1 MAKYFVTLEKLQ
13 LFKEK
18 MVALIPTKLS
28 QLNNDGNFVQDA
40 AYVHTDANFTAAEKT
55 KLGGIEEGANKT
67 VIYNGLDSTSAEQA
81 LSAAQGK
88 ALDDKIKSINT
99 EIEVLGVGDMLKSV
113 YDADDDGKVDVAAN
127 AEKLGGNVPSYYAP
141 ATAIPTNV
149 SQLNNDAGYLTE
161 HQDISGKLDKTGDA
175 SETTAKFTAAGERAN
190 IVTGEKLSVIFGKI
204 AKFFADLKTV
214 AFTGSYNDLTD
225 KPFIPTDNASLAN
238 GAGYQTAAQVEAT
251 VTSKG
256 YQTSEQV
263 EDAIAAKGYQTSA
276 QVESAITAKG
286 YQTEAQV
293 DTKINAKIASVYK
306 PGGTVAFANLPAAS
320 VDNLGMVYNVSDAFT
335 TDARFVEGTG
345 YNYVAGTNV
354 VIVENG
360 GSYKYDVLAGFVDL
374 TNYWSEDELVE
385 VTEDQ
390 INAMF
395 A

>member
-13 LFKEK
+13 LFKDK
-18 MVALIPTKLS
+18 IVALIPTKLS

-40 AYVHTDANFTAAEKT
+40 SYVHTDANFTTAEKT
-55 KLGGIEEGANKT
+55 KLGNIEAGANKT
-67 VIYNGLDSTSAEQA
+67 VIYDGLDSTNAEQA

-88 ALDDKIKSINT
+88 ALNDKIDGINT
-99 EIEVLGVGDMLKSV
+99 EIENLGVGDMLKSV

-149 SQLNNDAGYLTE
+149 SQLNNDAGYLTT

-175 SETTAKFTAAGERAN
+175 SDTTAKFTAAAERAN
-190 IVTGEKLSVIFGKI
+190 IVTGEKVSVIFGKI

-225 KPFIPTDNASLAN
+225 KPTIPTDNASLAN

-263 EDAIAAKGYQTSA
+263 EDAITAKGYQTSA

-306 PGGTVAFANLPAAS
+306 PGGTVAFASLPAAS
-320 VDNLGMVYNVSDAFT
+320 ADNLGMVYNVSDAFT
-335 TDARFVEGTG
+335 TDARFVEGAG

-385 VTEDQ
+385 VSEDQ

>member
-113 YDADDDGKVDVAAN
+113 YDADDDGKVDLAAN

-175 SETTAKFTAAGERAN
+175 SETVAKFTAADERAN
-190 IVTGEKLSVIFGKI
+190 IVNGEKLSVIFGKI

-256 YQTSEQV
+256 YQTAEQV
-263 EDAIAAKGYQTSA
+263 EDAIVAKGYQTSA

-320 VDNLGMVYNVSDAFT
+320 ADNLGMVYNVSDAFT